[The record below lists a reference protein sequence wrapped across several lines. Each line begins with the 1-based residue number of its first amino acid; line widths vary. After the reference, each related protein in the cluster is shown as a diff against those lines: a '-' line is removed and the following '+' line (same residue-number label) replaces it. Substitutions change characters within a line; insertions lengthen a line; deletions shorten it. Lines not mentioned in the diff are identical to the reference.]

1 MVYCG
6 EDALLGT
13 LSPSNPRN
21 PYCAGGIHPAAGFVM
36 IYNHACYAPGAS
48 EGWDTPA
55 TEDVAVQHVRNFSYP
70 VLALGASAYFA
81 TDLYQGATGLVQSI
95 IANPNATFGEIAQG
109 APGYDADAHRSFA
122 HPDISGAE
130 IWVQKTGNHDGD
142 MDYWYA
148 YAGNPD
154 LTPYQAGFG
163 LPFNDIGTS
172 PFRNDI
178 VWLAD
183 QGITSGCAPSQYC
196 PMGVVTRAQ
205 MASFLVRALGLTSG
219 ADADLFDDD
228 DGLIHEADINR
239 LATAG
244 VTSGCD
250 VRRFCPDQPVTR
262 AQMAS
267 FLVRALALTTGAGI
281 NAFDDDN
288 GLIHEKNINIL
299 ATASITSGCGPR
311 LYCPAGSVTR
321 GQMAAFLHRAFAGS

>member
-13 LSPSNPRN
+13 LSSSNPRY

-36 IYNHACYAPGAS
+36 IYNKACYAPGAG
-48 EGWDTPA
+48 EGWDSPA
-55 TEDVAVQHVRNFSYP
+55 TEDVAVQRVRNFSYP

-95 IANPNATFGEIAQG
+95 VANPNATFGEIAQG
-109 APGYDADAHRSFA
+109 APGYDAEAHRSFA
-122 HPDISGAE
+122 HPDVSDAE
-130 IWVQKTGNHDGD
+130 IWVQKTGNHGGD

-163 LPFNDIGTS
+163 LPFSDIGSS

-178 VWLAD
+178 LWLAD
-183 QGITSGCAPSQYC
+183 QGITSGCAPGQYC

-219 ADADLFDDD
+219 GDANLFDDD
-228 DGLIHEADINR
+228 NGLIHEADINR

-244 VTSGCD
+244 ITSGCD
-250 VRRFCPDQPVTR
+250 VRKFCPDQPVTR

-267 FLVRALALTTGAGI
+267 FLVRALGLTAGAGT

-299 ATASITSGCGPR
+299 ASASITSGCGPR
-311 LYCPAGSVTR
+311 LYCPAGTVTR